1 MNRSARSDFPTPDPP
16 RSNAARRPRAT
27 AVPWTSLR
35 ASLKHASFK
44 SGWLGCR
51 QPHHKA
57 RATASAHAC
66 IALAAPRTVLG
77 PQPPAMRD
85 RYLARDIEAEPRVLA
100 EIFLRP
106 VGIEALENA
115 LEILVW
121 NAWP

>member
-1 MNRSARSDFPTPDPP
+1 TWSRGARPASRAPAPP
-16 RSNAARRPRAT
+16 RSPPAPRPRAT

-57 RATASAHAC
+57 RAAASAHAC
-66 IALAAPRTVLG
+66 IALAAPHALRGTVLG

-85 RYLARDIEAEPRVLA
+85 RYLARDIEAQPRVLA

-106 VGIEALENA
+106 
-115 LEILVW
+115 
-121 NAWP
+121 